1 MRITRNAIAPILL
14 TFEFL
19 RCNLLAEGWRQIGS
33 HAGEDVLASRMAA
46 GLLVALA
53 LSVGIGGAA
62 ARERGSVAM
71 IAGGGIQFA
80 ANPNVRVAWQEL
92 RLSTTQV
99 VMNYQLRNTSA
110 EPQTLRAVF
119 PLPELEMPS
128 LVWEPNV
135 ALPAETDPN
144 FVGFSVRIEGMP
156 VTPALQQRATALS
169 LDVTGKLF
177 DSGLPLFPLVQDMDE
192 RIRALPAEV
201 SRRLATLGLLAPLG
215 DRVRPM
221 WTLRSV
227 LHWSVDIPAKGTV
240 ELIGSYTP
248 VIGRR
253 VFAEDD
259 IARASVSYC
268 LSPAE
273 QVSAVRRARSATPL
287 SQTELLAYVIPTSSN
302 LLGPAEKARILIEL
316 PSESS
321 IASLC
326 ASGFRRTGP
335 LTLEW
340 SGKGVMIEE
349 DLRIQVIR

>member
-1 MRITRNAIAPILL
+1 M
-14 TFEFL
+14 
-19 RCNLLAEGWRQIGS
+19 
-33 HAGEDVLASRMAA
+33 ASRIAA
-46 GLLVALA
+46 GLFVVLA
-53 LSVGIGGAA
+53 LLGGIGGAA
-62 ARERGSVAM
+62 AREPGSAAM

-80 ANPNVRVAWQEL
+80 ANPHVRVAWQEL
-92 RLSTTQV
+92 RLSTAQV
-99 VMNYQLRNTSA
+99 VMSYQLRNTSA

-135 ALPAETDPN
+135 VLPAENDPN
-144 FVGFSVRIEGMP
+144 FVGFTVRIDGMP

-177 DSGLPLFPLVQDMDE
+177 DSGLPLFPLVQDMEE
-192 RIRALPAEV
+192 RIRALPEELL
-201 SRRLATLGLLAPLG
+201 RRLAKLGLVTPLG

-227 LHWSVDIPAKGTV
+227 LHWSVDIPAKGAV

-253 VFAEDD
+253 VFAEED

-273 QVSAVRRARSATPL
+273 QVSAVRRARSAAPL
-287 SQTELLAYVIPTSSN
+287 SQTELLAYVIPTSAN
-302 LLGPAEKARILIEL
+302 LLGPAERARILIEL
-316 PSESS
+316 PNESS

-340 SGKGVMIEE
+340 SGNGVMIED